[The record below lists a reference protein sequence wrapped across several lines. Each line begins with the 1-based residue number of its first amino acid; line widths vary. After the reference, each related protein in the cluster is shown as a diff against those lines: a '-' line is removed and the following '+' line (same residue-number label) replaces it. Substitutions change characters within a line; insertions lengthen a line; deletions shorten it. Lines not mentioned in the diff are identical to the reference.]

1 MKAKLHSKHPVYLKL
16 QDAVK
21 LYDKLTAYNQL
32 AHRGKD
38 GVVTM
43 QYNYRNYLCCLVSDK
58 EYNLNGWR
66 ISKYDLLENTH
77 YLASDIVKTV
87 ELFDDVDLEAVDIN
101 NILRTLESYDRT
113 MYVIE
118 QENINL
124 DK

>member
-21 LYDKLTAYNQL
+21 LYDKLTAYKQL

-38 GVVTM
+38 GVTTS
-43 QYNYRNYLCCLVSDK
+43 QYNFHNYLCCVVSDK
-58 EYNLNGWR
+58 EYNINRWR
-66 ISKYDLLENTH
+66 ISQYDLLQDVH
-77 YLASDIVKTV
+77 YVSDIVKAV
-87 ELFDDVDLEAVDIN
+87 EMFDDVDLEGSDIT